1 MYIIVGLEK
10 NLDSRSLSLIKTYN
24 SLSNSKTIFINS
36 KSNNLII
43 RLIKVIFTFVKEFFQ
58 KYKNITGIIVLFKS
72 HLLYPF
78 FFVFSKFFKKVIIF
92 DLGYPFQDN
101 SSYENKLIK
110 NIYNLIEIIFLNNKN
125 TNLLLES
132 DSQIIRLRKKFIHS
146 NLFSHYMTESKGF
159 DKNLDILID
168 SISEEIA
175 ILENLRDVNF
185 ILFRGRLNYES
196 GILEIIKSFHEYS
209 VNKKKN
215 KIKLVIQGRGMLEK
229 KVIEKLKI
237 LATKDIIFINKFISN
252 KNMEKIMKSSI
263 AILGQFNNY
272 QNRLNYT
279 IPNKYYEA
287 LKLNKLYIT
296 PSWDPLKHPYLEKTK
311 LIFPL
316 IDQNYNFKLWL
327 IDNLEFLLKDKSLI
341 DKDIK
346 KISKECLNWHRLNN
360 KETLKNIMF
369 NRK

>member
-1 MYIIVGLEK
+1 
-10 NLDSRSLSLIKTYN
+10 
-24 SLSNSKTIFINS
+24 
-36 KSNNLII
+36 
-43 RLIKVIFTFVKEFFQ
+43 
-58 KYKNITGIIVLFKS
+58 
-72 HLLYPF
+72 
-78 FFVFSKFFKKVIIF
+78 
-92 DLGYPFQDN
+92 
-101 SSYENKLIK
+101 
-110 NIYNLIEIIFLNNKN
+110 
-125 TNLLLES
+125 
-132 DSQIIRLRKKFIHS
+132 
-146 NLFSHYMTESKGF
+146 MTESKGF

-175 ILENLRDVNF
+175 ILENLRDINF

-316 IDQNYNFKLWL
+316 IDQNYNLKLWL

-346 KISKECLNWHRLNN
+346 KFQ
-360 KETLKNIMF
+360 KNVLIGTD
-369 NRK
+369 

>member
-1 MYIIVGLEK
+1 MYIIIGLEK
-10 NLDSRSLSLIKTYN
+10 NLDSRSLSLIETYN
-24 SLSNSKTIFINS
+24 SLSSSKTIFINS

-43 RLIKVIFTFVKEFFQ
+43 RLIKVLFTFIKEFFQ

-78 FFVFSKFFKKVIIF
+78 IFVLSKFFRKIIIF
-92 DLGYPFQDN
+92 DLGYPFKDN
-101 SSYENKLIK
+101 SSYENKFIK
-110 NIYNLIEIIFLNNKN
+110 NIYSLIEIIFLNNKK

-132 DSQIIRLRKKFIHS
+132 DSQIRRLKKKFRHS
-146 NLFSHYMTESKGF
+146 NLYSHYMTESKGF
-159 DKNLDILID
+159 EKIPDIFIN
-168 SISEEIA
+168 SNSEEFVY
-175 ILENLRDVNF
+175 LENLKNINY

-209 VNKKKN
+209 ENKKKN

-237 LATKDIIFINKFISN
+237 LANKDIIFINKFISN
-252 KNMEKIMKSSI
+252 SNMEKIMKSSI

-287 LKLNKLYIT
+287 LKLNKFYIT
-296 PSWDPLKHPYLEKTK
+296 PSWEPLKHPYLEKTK

-327 IDNLEFLLKDKSLI
+327 INNLEFLIKDKCLI

-346 KISKECLNWHRLNN
+346 IISSECLNWHRLSN
-360 KETLKNIMF
+360 KSTLKNIIF
-369 NRK
+369 NS